1 MSARPTLLTQT
12 SASRR
17 REPSVPSQ
25 QQTRGS
31 STVASQ
37 AGAWGSTAPSN
48 TSQGSD
54 LISNGSPTSAAG
66 RKKGPS
72 LSLALSANEAG
83 DHAEIHPLKYTWD
96 VWVSH
101 RSANSKGNKKDET
114 TAGTKPGKEKETREE
129 WEGAVVKLGG
139 FSSIESMFPFLA
151 HLTPPS
157 ALPSSVNS
165 SSQLFGATSEIHA
178 ASNNVTDYNVF
189 RSSIAPAW
197 EDPANAGGGRWVT
210 RLRKGVADRV
220 WEESIFALV
229 GERIGGDDDRIE
241 NKINGLVL
249 SVRKDEDILS
259 LWCAPTNRF
268 ERDAIRD
275 AFRAALEQSL
285 PAQAAQN
292 FALDFK
298 PHPGPNGATP
308 APVTRHD
315 RERTESPHRT
325 DRPDRRGEGGRHHD
339 RDKSNTNGHGNN
351 STQTVGVPPLSGF
364 GGETTRRGGPNS
376 GSRGFSGYVREPRDR
391 TDSATGSVGSVGGFG
406 RPRRGSNARAEGET
420 KSGWGRA

>member
-12 SASRR
+12 SAARR
-17 REPSVPSQ
+17 REPSFPS

-31 STVASQ
+31 TTVS
-37 AGAWGSTAPSN
+37 GAWASTTASN
-48 TSQGSD
+48 ADVS
-54 LISNGSPTSAAG
+54 SNSSPTGAAAA

-72 LSLALSANEAG
+72 LSLALSANEG
-83 DHAEIHPLKYTWD
+83 DHAEIHPLKFTWD

-101 RSANSKGNKKDET
+101 RSANSKGNKKEEA
-114 TAGTKPGKEKETREE
+114 TAVGAKPGKEKETREE

-165 SSQLFGATSEIHA
+165 SSQLFGQDLSEGHA

-229 GERIGGDDDRIE
+229 GERIGGEDDRIE

-259 LWCAPTNRF
+259 LWCAPTNRS

-285 PAQAAQN
+285 PAQTASN
-292 FALDFK
+292 FVLDYK
-298 PHPGPNGATP
+298 PHPGPNGTIAAP
-308 APVTRHD
+308 AARHD
-315 RERTESPHRT
+315 RERTESPHRSE
-325 DRPDRRGEGGRHHD
+325 RPDRRSENGNGGRHLD
-339 RDKSNTNGHGNN
+339 RDRSETN
-351 STQTVGVPPLSGF
+351 QAMGVPPLSGF
-364 GGETTRRGGPNS
+364 GGEGARRGVNFGDRS

-391 TDSATGSVGSVGGFG
+391 TDSATGSTGSGGSYG
-406 RPRRGSNARAEGET
+406 RPRRGSNARADGDA
-420 KSGWGRA
+420 KSHSGWGRA